1 MSNLKVY
8 ENLLEDFSLFLKDN
22 SSYEKKEIEIIIDLL
37 NRYKLSNNKKNDIN
51 IILKLNEIVFKHIKS
66 NKNYSLTNV
75 LNKNA
80 NSLIYKDRNL
90 KSRHI
95 WILRSIIS
103 RLKLYKRK
111 NNSDCNS
118 RSIINNEGILK
129 VSNFLDNSYL
139 EKIYK
144 ELQFEPLALNKGE
157 TKTINFSGRLFSKLN
172 FYPQRLKYSS
182 LVLERISKF
191 IYPLGYADNY
201 KTIQNLVKRTSFW
214 QKINIMNKENDIQKD
229 CHMDTFFPSLKF
241 WYFPFSVSKKLAFK
255 YAKRSNQLT
264 LERMYIESKKVNKI
278 LWNSNYSPKNISSDS
293 YKSQLE
299 GSLRFNVKDL
309 DKMNLNLESHSVDS
323 NTLIIADV
331 SGLHSRSI
339 GEDEIS
345 NSLRIGIHGNIRH
358 LDIF

>member
-1 MSNLKVY
+1 MTFLKFN
-8 ENLLEDFSLFLKDN
+8 ENLLEDLSLFLKDS

-37 NRYKLSNNKKNDIN
+37 NRYKLSNNKRNEIN
-51 IILKLNEIVFKHIKS
+51 VILKLEEIVFKDIKS
-66 NKNYSLTNV
+66 NNNYSLTNV

-80 NSLIYKDRNL
+80 NTVLYKDINL
-90 KSRHI
+90 KYRHI
-95 WILRSIIS
+95 WILRSVIS
-103 RLKLYKRK
+103 RLKLYKRQK
-111 NNSDCNS
+111 NSASNSI
-118 RSIINNEGILK
+118 SIINNEGILK
-129 VSNFLDNSYL
+129 VSDFLDNSYL

-144 ELQFEPLALNKGE
+144 ELNLEPFALNKGE
-157 TKTINFSGRLFSKLN
+157 TKTIHFSGKLFSKLN

-182 LVLERISKF
+182 LVLEKITKL
-191 IYPLGYADNY
+191 IHPLGYADNY
-201 KTIQNLVKRTSFW
+201 KTIQNLVRRTSFW
-214 QKINIMNKENDIQKD
+214 QKINIMNRDDDIQKD

-241 WYFPFSVSKKLAFK
+241 WYFPFNVSKKLAFK
-255 YAKRSNQLT
+255 YAKSSNQFT
-264 LERMYIESKKVNKI
+264 LERMYSESNKI
-278 LWNSNYSPKNISSDS
+278 NDIIFNSNSPNKNISSDS

-299 GSLRFNVKDL
+299 GSLRFNAKDL
-309 DKMNLNLESHSVDS
+309 DKMNLNLESHSVDA